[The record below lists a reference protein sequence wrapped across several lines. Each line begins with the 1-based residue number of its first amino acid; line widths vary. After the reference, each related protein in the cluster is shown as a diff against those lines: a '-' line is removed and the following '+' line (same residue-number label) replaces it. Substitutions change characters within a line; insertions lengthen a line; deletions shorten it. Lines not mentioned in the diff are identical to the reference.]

1 MIARRLTNAR
11 HTTFR
16 LSQYNS
22 TQRLTSGSKSVK
34 LILTHPNADFDAV
47 ASLLGAHKLYPDAI
61 PVLPDRLNRNVEHF
75 ILLYHNGFTFI
86 RQEDLRAKNV
96 ERVIL
101 VDTQR
106 LPSVRGVKNKTPL
119 DIIDHHQP
127 FNRDNLPLGH
137 TFMSEPV
144 GATTTLLVE
153 RIQHQAV
160 RLTSLEA
167 TLLML
172 GIYEDTGSLA
182 YGTTTP
188 RDIRAAGWLLE
199 QNAAL
204 DTVRRFLAPPLN
216 EEQQALYDRLVIES
230 ESRDIQGHIITVG
243 AAKIDS
249 HLSEISSVVHRLRDT
264 FDSSALFIAVEMP
277 DSLLLVCRSTAD
289 SVDAGEIAR
298 AFGGGGHARAAAATI
313 YDKSLSEVVAALW
326 QQLRQRVPPM
336 TRVADLM
343 SYSVQTLD
351 AQKRVGEIIQ
361 HIRRIGH
368 EGFPVLENGRVVG
381 LLTRRDADRAMEHG
395 LGNLT
400 LREIMSGGAIT
411 LRPEDSVLTLE
422 QRMVESGWG
431 QIPVIDDHN
440 RLIGIVTRTD
450 LIKHWARTHPTVQP
464 IRNTISNQQ
473 IAEVLGKPAALLIES
488 IAWHAQ
494 TMDLSL
500 YLVGGVVRD
509 LLLKRPNLD
518 IDFVVE
524 SSAIELARALQVHY
538 GGEVHSFQPFGTA
551 KWILDEQI
559 STALNVDFG
568 ALPAHIDFAT
578 ARNEFYEHPT
588 ALPTVYSSSI
598 KLDLQRRDFTI
609 NTLAIQ
615 LSPQSSAGQVM
626 DFYGGINDLR
636 DGLIRVLHSLSF
648 VEDPTRILRAVRF
661 EQRLKFTIE
670 PRTVELIDSALP
682 MLRRITG
689 ERIRNELDWLLRE
702 HEPEQGLLNLQK
714 RGALEAIHPAFRLHE
729 QIAAQFQAARSYT
742 PPWPGETADLTLL
755 YWHILASA
763 IDMNALPDWCERLMF
778 GRKISDSLIEAG
790 RLLHD
795 SLIQPDMRPSYIVER
810 LETRSE
816 MALLTAWLLAEHP
829 LARERIQ
836 RYMLEWRHIHTAVN
850 GHTLRSLGLTPGPCY
865 TLMLKRLR
873 KARLD
878 GEVHNDTEER
888 ILLQSLIQDKDF
900 CDDHS

>member
-1 MIARRLTNAR
+1 
-11 HTTFR
+11 
-16 LSQYNS
+16 
-22 TQRLTSGSKSVK
+22 VK

-47 ASLLGAHKLYPDAI
+47 ASTLAAHKLYPDAI
-61 PVLPDRLNRNVEHF
+61 PVLSERLNRNVDHF
-75 ILLYHNGFTFI
+75 MLLYHNGFTFI
-86 RQEDLRAKNV
+86 HQQDLPAKGV

-106 LPSVRGVKNKTPL
+106 LPSVRGVKNNTPL
-119 DIIDHHQP
+119 DVIDHHQP
-127 FNRDNLPLGH
+127 FSRDDLPTTN
-137 TFMSEPV
+137 TFLSEPV

-153 RIQHQAV
+153 RMQQQEI

-172 GIYEDTGSLA
+172 GIYEDTGSLS

-188 RDIRAAGWLLE
+188 RDIRAAAWLLE

-204 DTVRRFLAPPLN
+204 DTVRRFLAPPLK
-216 EEQQALYDRLVIES
+216 EEQQALYDKLIIES
-230 ESRDIQGHIITVG
+230 ESRDIDGHVITVG

-264 FDSSALFIAVEMP
+264 LDSSALFVVVKMP

-289 SVDAGEIAR
+289 SIDVGEIAR
-298 AFGGGGHARAAAATI
+298 YFGGGGHARAAAATI
-313 YDKSLSEVVAALW
+313 YDKSLNEVVVALW
-326 QQLRQRVPPM
+326 QQIRQHVRPM

-343 SYSVQTLD
+343 SYSIQTLD
-351 AQKRVGEIIQ
+351 AGKHVSEIIQ

-400 LREIMSGGAIT
+400 LREIMSSGEVT
-411 LRPEDSVLTLE
+411 LRPDDSVPTLE

-431 QIPVIDDHN
+431 QIPVLDDQE

-450 LIKHWARTHPTVQP
+450 LIKHWAHTHPVTQP
-464 IRNTISNQQ
+464 AQNDITFLE
-473 IAEVLGKPAALLIES
+473 IADTLGSSVTSLIEK
-488 IAWHAQ
+488 IASQAEA
-494 TMDLSL
+494 MDLRL
-500 YLVGGVVRD
+500 YMVGGVVRD

-524 SSAIELARALQVHY
+524 TNAIELASALQARY

-551 KWILDEQI
+551 KWVLDAQTA
-559 STALNVDFG
+559 TALKVDAA

-609 NTLAIQ
+609 NTLAVQ
-615 LSPQSSAGQVM
+615 LSPPSGQIL
-626 DFYGGINDLR
+626 DFYGGMNDLR
-636 DGLIRVLHSLSF
+636 DGLIRVLHSLSL

-661 EQRLKFTIE
+661 ERRLKFTIE
-670 PRTVELIDSALP
+670 PRTAELIDSALP

-702 HEPEQGLLNLQK
+702 NEPEQALLNLQK

-729 QIAAQFQAARSYT
+729 QIATHFQAARGYQT
-742 PPWPGETADLTLL
+742 PWPIENFDLSVL
-755 YWHILASA
+755 YWHIIASA
-763 IDMNALPDWCERLMF
+763 IDIDNLPDWCERLLF
-778 GRKISDSLIEAG
+778 GRKISDSLIEAA
-790 RLLHD
+790 RLIQQID
-795 SLIQPDMRPSYIVER
+795 SLTQPDMRPSQIVER
-810 LETRSE
+810 LDDQSE
-816 MALLTAWLLAEHP
+816 MALLTGWLLVEQS
-829 LARERIQ
+829 LAHERIQ
-836 RYMLEWRHIHTAVN
+836 RYMLEWRHIQAISN
-850 GHTLRSLGLTPGPCY
+850 GHTLRTLGLPSGPCY
-865 TLMLKRLR
+865 GLILKRLR
-873 KARLD
+873 TARLD
-878 GEVHNDTEER
+878 GEVRDDTGEQS
-888 ILLQSLIQDKDF
+888 LLQSLIHDKDF
-900 CDDHS
+900 CHDDS